1 MNISDLMEKTA
12 LIGIIV
18 VVIVVIAIGIY
29 FLYGKGNLT
38 TLIGKVASTT
48 VKANVSA
55 NATTSAIVQSTIQT
69 TTQQNTTLSDC
80 LSNSPI
86 VNLYNGNFGTGT
98 YAGWNTTGLGF
109 GSAPANI
116 TKYNNNS
123 EYYNSPWTGYNGNF
137 FATTY
142 LGGFVI
148 SPGNLTSY
156 AFQVTE
162 PYLNFQISSPQS
174 NLLYVEILSN
184 GVPVITKQFDTYGS
198 SGSPSGN
205 FKNASISLTSLL
217 CKYVSVRVV
226 SGVVYTPATK
236 YDVIAVGD
244 FYLAKTPVQSPGIS
258 TG

>member
-12 LIGIIV
+12 LVGIIV

-29 FLYGKGNLT
+29 FLYGKGNLNT
-38 TLIGKVASTT
+38 FVGGGASTT
-48 VKANVSA
+48 VKANVSV
-55 NATTSAIVQSTIQT
+55 NATTSAIVQSTAQT
-69 TTQQNTTLSDC
+69 TTPQNTTLSDC

-86 VNLYNGNFGTGT
+86 VNLYNGNFSTGT
-98 YAGWNTTGLGF
+98 YAGWNVTGLGF
-109 GSAPANI
+109 GSTPANI
-116 TKYNNNS
+116 TKYNDNN

-142 LGGFVI
+142 QGGFII
-148 SPGNLTSY
+148 SPGNLTSDT
-156 AFQVTE
+156 FQVTE
-162 PYLNFQISSPQS
+162 PYLNFQIISPQS

-198 SGSPSGN
+198 SGSPSSN

-236 YDVIAVGD
+236 YDIIAAGD
-244 FYLAKTPVQSPGIS
+244 FYLAKAPIQSPGIS